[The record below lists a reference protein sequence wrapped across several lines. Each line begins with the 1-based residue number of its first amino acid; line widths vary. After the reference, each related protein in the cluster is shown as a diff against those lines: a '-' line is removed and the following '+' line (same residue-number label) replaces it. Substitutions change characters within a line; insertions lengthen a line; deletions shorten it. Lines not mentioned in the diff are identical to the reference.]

1 MFSKSISVFA
11 IAAVMATGPAT
22 KASADAGDFVAG
34 ALIGGVVG
42 HALTKE
48 NQRKKATTQR
58 STTRTYNTLPSTQ
71 EGREIQASLNYFGFD
86 AGAVDGQ
93 LGRKSRNAVSNY
105 QGYLGYPVTG
115 VLSPFEQNLLI
126 SSYNRAQAG
135 GYATN
140 QQAAALPDGTRG
152 LLRVYRDEMAGG
164 GTTTAS
170 VPEPAP
176 TGTLA
181 AVAEPAPSAP
191 ALPSFMNDGAPQKS
205 LAAHCNQVSLLT
217 NSNGG
222 FTTEA
227 KMTDANFALNEQF
240 CLARTYAIAEGQE
253 LAAKVSGYTTQEITQ
268 QCEGFGPALQA
279 QVDALSYDSEDA
291 VTRDVGAFAM
301 STGMAP
307 SQLKGTARICL
318 GVGYRTDNMEVALAS
333 ALILY
338 TMGEKVYGE
347 LMGHH
352 LAQGYGTTQDPTL
365 ALQWY
370 EKSWEAHNA
379 GQKAAFAP
387 GQPERNTLIHKAAMQ
402 VGGVGDQAGSSVT
415 PTAALPTFSVSD

>member
-268 QCEGFGPALQA
+268 QSRARTS
-279 QVDALSYDSEDA
+279 VH
-291 VTRDVGAFAM
+291 RDE
-301 STGMAP
+301 SRHQ
-307 SQLKGTARICL
+307 QLPQCL
-318 GVGYRTDNMEVALAS
+318 RS
-333 ALILY
+333 
-338 TMGEKVYGE
+338 
-347 LMGHH
+347 H
-352 LAQGYGTTQDPTL
+352 
-365 ALQWY
+365 
-370 EKSWEAHNA
+370 
-379 GQKAAFAP
+379 QKAHADGGNHGGNSPHRGRRP
-387 GQPERNTLIHKAAMQ
+387 GCDR
-402 VGGVGDQAGSSVT
+402 QASSSVPVYHLHT
-415 PTAALPTFSVSD
+415 DPGLNVTFGVL